1 MFWFIEGKQL
11 NYFEHESKKIQGQR
25 IFPEITPQT
34 KKQYFW
40 KKTTTS

>member
-11 NYFEHESKKIQGQR
+11 NYFEHELKKRQGQR
-25 IFPEITPQT
+25 IFLEITPHT
-34 KKQYFW
+34 KKCYFW